1 MGEERAS
8 GSEGRMTTA
17 EVESYLA
24 RIRETVRKSELL
36 MEQAELRCRETD
48 RLLASQG
55 LTREDAEH
63 LLDGVELPEGLR
75 ERIEGELAAL
85 DSEAEEERRLALSR
99 LKEEEERERE
109 SGEAA
114 EPRPPSGGARRFGP
128 LMQPYRL

>member
-8 GSEGRMTTA
+8 GSAGRMTTA

-63 LLDGVELPEGLR
+63 LLDGVELPRAAGFPHPVATATVNTEQTAHF
-75 ERIEGELAAL
+75 RIIL
-85 DSEAEEERRLALSR
+85 
-99 LKEEEERERE
+99 
-109 SGEAA
+109 
-114 EPRPPSGGARRFGP
+114 FIV
-128 LMQPYRL
+128 

>member
-1 MGEERAS
+1 
-8 GSEGRMTTA
+8 MTTA
-17 EVESYLA
+17 EVESYLS

-85 DSEAEEERRLALSR
+85 DSEAEEERRLALAR
-99 LKEEEERERE
+99 LKEEERERE

-114 EPRPPSGGARRFGP
+114 ASRPPSGGARRFGP

>member
-17 EVESYLA
+17 EVESYLS

-85 DSEAEEERRLALSR
+85 DSEAEEERRLALAR
-99 LKEEEERERE
+99 LKEEERDRE

-114 EPRPPSGGARRFGP
+114 ASRPPSGGARRFGP